1 MRLLRPFLMIML
13 LLPLVVACDR
23 VVELLTF
30 DGLSSSDPANNGPTN
45 DGPSND
51 GLSSD
56 DPMVEAGLPEL
67 TDDVTLTP
75 TATATA
81 EPTVTPTSTPEPT
94 PTMAF
99 DLPEPGHQMVLTDS
113 LAEGERHHYNFVATD
128 LGTITAV
135 VTPFDG
141 FDVVLEIIDG
151 NDELLLLVDESF
163 GEERLT
169 FTGPEPLGRYALV
182 VTGFEDE
189 AGSYRLALNTNA
201 GVTLFLVDGDEVLS
215 LLGLASR
222 LEYAVALNVG
232 QTVTAVANPD
242 PDLDLTLQI
251 YDLDENLLLEV
262 NENGA
267 GEPET
272 LTYSSLAT
280 GVYFLVARTDLGSIG
295 QFTLTMTVD

>member
-1 MRLLRPFLMIML
+1 MRLLRPFLMVML
-13 LLPLVVACDR
+13 LLPFATGCDSVVD
-23 VVELLTF
+23 LLTF
-30 DGLSSSDPANNGPTN
+30 DGPSN

-51 GLSSD
+51 GPSNGG
-56 DPMVEAGLPEL
+56 PMAEADELAL
-67 TDDVTLTP
+67 TDEVTLTP
-75 TATATA
+75 TATGTA
-81 EPTVTPTSTPEPT
+81 APTATPTATPTPEPT

-141 FDVVLEIIDG
+141 FDVVLEIIDE
-151 NDELLLLVDESF
+151 NDELLLFVDESF

-169 FTGPEPLGRYALV
+169 FTGPQPLGRYTLV
-182 VTGFEDE
+182 VSGFENDT
-189 AGSYRLALNTNA
+189 GTYRLTLDANS
-201 GVTLFLVDGDEVLS
+201 GVTLFLVDGDEILS
-215 LLGLASR
+215 VLGLASR

-242 PDLDLTLQI
+242 PNLDLALQL

-262 NENGA
+262 REGDA
-267 GEPET
+267 GQPET

-280 GVYFLVARTDLGSIG
+280 GLYLLVVRTELGNVG
-295 QFTLTMTVD
+295 QFTLSVTIN